1 MNRSLEKMI
10 MPEDPLM
17 LQAIEAM
24 KLFQEAK
31 DLGASPE
38 EIERLRILAESLFQ
52 AITDYQLRALGG
64 ADYTCH

>member
-1 MNRSLEKMI
+1 MNRSFEKMI
-10 MPEDPLM
+10 MPDDPLM

-31 DLGASPE
+31 DLGASAE

-64 ADYTCH
+64 SDYTCH